1 LAGLTAIWLAPLFPT
16 TVAGSN
22 GDILVGLM
30 TMLFRILVISA
41 LAAGAA
47 LLFPEI
53 TRRVSI
59 VIARRPAFSLLL
71 GLVLAASILSL
82 SALLMLTICL
92 SLPGIA
98 GILLLAAGMF
108 LGWTA
113 LGMLTGRL
121 LAGVLR
127 WKLHPATA
135 TGFGA
140 LANSI
145 MAALVGYIPCAGPV
159 LVFAVLCLGLGG
171 VAFALFGRHR
181 RARVA

>member
-1 LAGLTAIWLAPLFPT
+1 MAGLAAFWLGPLLPTAA
-16 TVAGSN
+16 AGST
-22 GDILVGLM
+22 GDILSGLM
-30 TMLFRILVISA
+30 AMLFRILVVAA
-41 LAAGAA
+41 LAAGTA

-82 SALLMLTICL
+82 SALLMITICL

-98 GILLLAAGMF
+98 GILLLVAGMF
-108 LGWTA
+108 LGWAA

-121 LAGVLR
+121 LAGLMH

-145 MAALVGYIPCAGPV
+145 LAALVGYIPCAGPV
-159 LVFAVLCLGLGG
+159 LVFTVLCLGLGG
-171 VAFALFGRHR
+171 VAFALFGRR
-181 RARVA
+181 RAPRAA